1 MDELRPDDDFME
13 DVRELFERAAEY
25 ENENRLRGLDDIRF
39 ARMSSQWPENV
50 RRQRELDGRPC
61 HTINRL
67 PTFIRQVVN
76 DARQNRPAIEV
87 RPSDSGA
94 DPATAEVLSGLIRNI
109 EAISDADIAY
119 DTAIESAVS
128 GGFGYFRINTSYT
141 SDDTFDQDIIIE
153 RIADPFTVYGD
164 PESTAADGSDWNCCF
179 IVKMMQKDDF
189 EKQYK
194 GKDAVDWD
202 ALGYSGLPA
211 PWMDGDQVM
220 VAEYWKREEVEREI
234 VMLSNDTTIAL
245 DEYEDTGLADMGV
258 VPVGQ
263 PRRVKSHKVTQYVM
277 SGAEVLETVE
287 WPGKYIPIVPVYG
300 DEVWCE
306 GKRNLYSL
314 ISNAKDAQRELN
326 YWRTTTTELIA
337 LAPKAPFIGPK
348 GAFDS
353 DIDKWSTANHY
364 SHPFIEY
371 DGPEAPARQPF
382 AGPPAGA
389 IQQALQAQDD
399 MKAIIGIYDASLGAR
414 SNETSG
420 RAIEI
425 RQREGDV
432 STFHFIDNLSRSIRY
447 AGRILLDL
455 IPKVYSTARI
465 VRVLGE
471 DMAPE
476 NVAIAP
482 PEQQQEMMAQIQ
494 AKGQAIARIFDIT
507 AGKYD
512 LTVKA
517 GPSFTTQREQTR
529 AELVEIIRAYP
540 DAATILGPMYLRNS
554 DWPGAD
560 KAADLLEQSAGQE
573 QAPQQPQIPP
583 EVIQQVQ
590 QMQQELQRL
599 TQENEALKANNAFE
613 QAKMLNVEMPKAQA
627 AQTKAQADVIRANAD
642 MAKVQMAATDPFGM
656 GQLPTTL

>member
-1 MDELRPDDDFME
+1 
-13 DVRELFERAAEY
+13 
-25 ENENRLRGLDDIRF
+25 
-39 ARMSSQWPENV
+39 
-50 RRQRELDGRPC
+50 
-61 HTINRL
+61 
-67 PTFIRQVVN
+67 
-76 DARQNRPAIEV
+76 
-87 RPSDSGA
+87 
-94 DPATAEVLSGLIRNI
+94 
-109 EAISDADIAY
+109 
-119 DTAIESAVS
+119 
-128 GGFGYFRINTSYT
+128 
-141 SDDTFDQDIIIE
+141 
-153 RIADPFTVYGD
+153 
-164 PESTAADGSDWNCCF
+164 
-179 IVKMMQKDDF
+179 
-189 EKQYK
+189 
-194 GKDAVDWD
+194 
-202 ALGYSGLPA
+202 
-211 PWMDGDQVM
+211 M

-234 VMLSNDTTIAL
+234 VMLSNDTTVAVEDYAKSGL
-245 DEYEDTGLADMGV
+245 DKLNV

-300 DEVWCE
+300 DEVWSE
-306 GKRNLYSL
+306 GKRHLYSL

-353 DIDKWSTANHY
+353 DIEKWSTANHY
-364 SHPFIEY
+364 SHPFIEF
-371 DGPEAPARQPF
+371 DGNQAPQRQPF

-482 PEQQQEMMAQIQ
+482 PEQQQEMMAQMQ

-540 DAATILGPMYLRNS
+540 DAATVLGPMYLRNS

-560 KAADLLEQSAGQE
+560 KAADLLEQMGAPE

-599 TQENEALKANNAFE
+599 TQENEVLKAKNDLE
-613 QAKMLNVEMPKAQA
+613 QFKAMNVEMPKAQA

-642 MAKVQMAATDPFGM
+642 MAKVRMAATDPFGM

>member
-1 MDELRPDDDFME
+1 MDKTDDFLT
-13 DVRELFERAAEY
+13 DVREKFERAAEY
-25 ENENRLRGLDDIRF
+25 ENDNRLRGLDDLRF
-39 ARMSSQWPENV
+39 ARMSDQWPATV

-76 DARQNRPAIEV
+76 DARQNKPAIEV
-87 RPSDSGA
+87 RPADSGA
-94 DPATAEVLSGLIRNI
+94 DPEVAEILSGLIRNI

-128 GGFGYFRINTSYT
+128 NGFGYFRINTAYT
-141 SDDTFDQDIIIE
+141 SDDNFDQDIIIE

-164 PESTAADGSDWNCCF
+164 PESESADGSDWNCCF
-179 IVKMMQKDDF
+179 IVKMLSKDDF
-189 EKQYK
+189 KAKYK

-202 ALGYSGLPA
+202 GLGYSGLPA

-220 VAEYWKREEVEREI
+220 VAEYWHREEVEGQLL
-234 VMLSNDTTIAL
+234 MLSNGITMKAED
-245 DEYEDTGLADMGV
+245 YEDSGLADMGIT
-258 VPVGQ
+258 PVGQ
-263 PRRVKSHKVTQYVM
+263 PRTVKTHKVTQYIM
-277 SGAEVLETVE
+277 SGAEVLETIE

-300 DEVWCE
+300 DEVFCE
-306 GKRNLYSL
+306 GRRHLYSL

-337 LAPKAPFIGPK
+337 LAPKAPFIGPA
-348 GAFDS
+348 GAFETDVE
-353 DIDKWSTANHY
+353 KWSTANHY

-371 DGPEAPARQPF
+371 DGPTAPQRQPF

-432 STFHFIDNLSRSIRY
+432 STFHFIDNLSRAIRQ

-455 IPKVYSTARI
+455 IPKVYNTARI

-471 DMAPE
+471 EMEPR
-476 NVAIAP
+476 NVALAP
-482 PEQQQEMMAQIQ
+482 PEEQQQLMMDMQ
-494 AKGQAIARIFDIT
+494 AKGQAIGRIYDIT

-512 LTVKA
+512 LVVKA
-517 GPSFTTQREQTR
+517 GPSFSTQREVAR
-529 AELVEIIRAYP
+529 AELVEIIRSFP
-540 DAATILGPMYLRNS
+540 EAATILGPMYLRNS

-560 KAADLLEQSAGQE
+560 KAAELVEQMQAQQ
-573 QAPQQPQIPP
+573 QAPQQAQIPP

-590 QMQQELQRL
+590 QMQAEMQRL
-599 TQENEALKANNAFE
+599 AAENEQLKQNAQLE
-613 QAKMLNVEMPKAQA
+613 QFKLMNVEMPKAQA

-642 MAKVQMAATDPFGM
+642 AAKVQMAAADPFGI